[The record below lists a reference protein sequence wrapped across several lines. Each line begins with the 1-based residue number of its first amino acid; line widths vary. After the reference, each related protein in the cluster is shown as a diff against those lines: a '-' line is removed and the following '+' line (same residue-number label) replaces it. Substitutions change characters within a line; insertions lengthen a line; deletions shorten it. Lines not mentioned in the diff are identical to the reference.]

1 MWKEFVLPYC
11 GSCEECAVK
20 KMLNMYGKN
29 IKILSFP
36 KCNLQPS
43 TLVKMLQ
50 YCSNVQCL
58 NLSSTILDPD
68 QLKKITQYMQHLQS
82 LEIIISDGIYGS
94 DIKELLL
101 TISQLKQLTIV
112 SSHVAK
118 SLCI

>member
-1 MWKEFVLPYC
+1 
-11 GSCEECAVK
+11 
-20 KMLNMYGKN
+20 MYGKN

-36 KCNLQPS
+36 KYNLQPS

-82 LEIIISDGIYGS
+82 LEIKIKDDGIYGS

-112 SSHVAK
+112 SSRVAK

>member
-1 MWKEFVLPYC
+1 MDKDRSTQEESLLLQLPMELLVYIISFVSLLPDRIKLCYVSKFCKYVIEGTPSVWKEFVLPYC

-50 YCSNVQCL
+50 YC
-58 NLSSTILDPD
+58 T
-68 QLKKITQYMQHLQS
+68 
-82 LEIIISDGIYGS
+82 
-94 DIKELLL
+94 
-101 TISQLKQLTIV
+101 V
-112 SSHVAK
+112 S
-118 SLCI
+118 